1 MVIDDGSEDATV
13 EVARAGPLGVTVLR
27 TAGGE
32 GPAAARNLGC
42 AAARGDVLVFI
53 DADCEPEP
61 AWLRKLVDKAQ
72 DADLVQG
79 MVLPPA
85 GAAVQPFDR
94 FLAVTSEY
102 GLYQTANLAI
112 RRDLFERIGGF
123 ESIIRPA
130 NGKELGEDAWLGW
143 RAKRRGARSTFAA
156 DAVVRHV
163 VFPRDAVGYLAEQS
177 RVEWF
182 PKMVRLMPELREVF
196 LYRRWFLSHRSARF
210 DVALAAVAVA
220 LGTRRPALLLAA
232 LPYAREVWLTSGIWG
247 RRRRL
252 QVVPIHV
259 AGDVVRLV
267 ALGRGSGRARSIV
280 L

>member
-1 MVIDDGSEDATV
+1 VN
-13 EVARAGPLGVTVLR
+13 VLA
-27 TAGGE
+27 TAGAE
-32 GPAAARNLGC
+32 GPAAARNIGC

-61 AWLRKLVDKAQ
+61 TWLRRLF
-72 DADLVQG
+72 DAARDAELVQG
-79 MVLPPA
+79 MVLPPV
-85 GAAVQPFDR
+85 AADVQPFDR
-94 FLAVTSEY
+94 FLAVTTEY

-112 RRDLFERIGGF
+112 RRELFDRIGGF
-123 ESIIRPA
+123 ESIIRPE

-143 RAKRRGARSTFAA
+143 RAKRGGARSTFAA

-163 VFPRDAVGYLAEQS
+163 VFPRDALGYLGEQS

-182 PKMVRLMPELREVF
+182 PAMVRLMPELREAF

-210 DVALAAVAVA
+210 DVALAAVVA
-220 LGTRRPALLLAA
+220 AAATRRAAPLLAT
-232 LPYAREVWLTSGIWG
+232 LPYLEELWKASGAWG
-247 RRRRL
+247 HARRL
-252 QVVPIHV
+252 RVAPVHV

-267 ALGRGSGRARSIV
+267 ALVRGSTRERSAV